1 MRGIRSMHSAWI
13 LVRHL
18 TVSDVILQHKLCNCG
33 VSGCLLNK
41 LVQGLLIESKAEGS
55 IRWSKLAPTGV
66 LSPQGYPGV
75 LCKALVFH
83 DVYY

>member
-1 MRGIRSMHSAWI
+1 M
-13 LVRHL
+13 
-18 TVSDVILQHKLCNCG
+18 
-33 VSGCLLNK
+33 
-41 LVQGLLIESKAEGS
+41 QGLLTAVLIESKAEGI

-75 LCKALVFH
+75 LCKALVFR